1 MAWSGAMNLDTNRWN
16 EVRYTLLAP
25 LYDSV
30 VSLLRRPR
38 RRSLESLEVKPG
50 ERVLL
55 LGAGTGEDLPF
66 LPAEARVSAIDIT
79 PAMVERLR
87 RKARR
92 LGREVDARVM
102 DGQALTYPD
111 ASFEVVVLHLVLA
124 VIPDPVACLREVERV
139 LAPGG
144 RVGVLDK
151 FVPDGQSPGL
161 GRRLLN
167 VATHAL
173 FSDITRQ
180 LGPLVATTG
189 LTLTRRQPAA
199 FGGAFE
205 LAQLRK

>member
-1 MAWSGAMNLDTNRWN
+1 MSLNTNRWN

-25 LYDSV
+25 LYDPV

-38 RRSLESLEVKPG
+38 RRSLELLDVQPG

-66 LPAEARVSAIDIT
+66 LPAEASVSAIDIT
-79 PAMVERLR
+79 PAMVARIQ

-102 DGQALTYPD
+102 DGQALSYPD
-111 ASFEVVVLHLVLA
+111 GSFDAVILHLVLA
-124 VIPDPVACLREVERV
+124 VIPDPIACIKEVERV
-139 LAPGG
+139 LKPGG
-144 RVGVLDK
+144 RAVVLDK
-151 FVPDGQSPGL
+151 FVPDGRGTGL

-167 VATHAL
+167 VATNAV

-180 LGPLVATTG
+180 LGPIVSATG
-189 LTLTRRQPAA
+189 LTLTRRLPAA

-205 LAQLRK
+205 MALLRK